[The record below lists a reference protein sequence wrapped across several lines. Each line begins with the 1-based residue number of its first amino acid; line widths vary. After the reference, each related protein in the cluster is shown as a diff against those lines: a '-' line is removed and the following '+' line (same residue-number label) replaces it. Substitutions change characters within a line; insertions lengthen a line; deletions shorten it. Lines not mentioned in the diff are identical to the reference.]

1 MSRTYFSSDGQ
12 SGAPD
17 QYQQFTETASQ
28 PLSNQS
34 PSHDSAGP
42 SGGPDSYSLVYAD
55 NTFPDTDGT
64 SQYHTTSGTGEPDG
78 TTFEDR
84 LRSLM
89 RRQGDELRAFAEREG
104 RNVDEVGSIV
114 LSMFSY
120 SLIRIFYS
128 TIKIRSQA
136 AGMATTS
143 PHEFL
148 YSVAMQPLTPQDTI
162 TRMDAALEHLHQA
175 LGYDG
180 FLAVV
185 TPVDADGDGGI
196 TAGTKIGLEFWKGL
210 RGGGLAG
217 LKSLK
222 LRCKAN
228 RETMGGIPERLGTST
243 VVAAP
248 STASRKSLDIKQE
261 LNSAMRNALREAA
274 GDPLAEMRWTKPE
287 QLEGYGVRIIGWPP
301 EIALRN
307 PSNNPVRDNKTLL
320 QLLKSGQLRFVRKD
334 SAEWEQ
340 ADPGALVRSTAQAQ
354 AAQAQSQ
361 AQAQPQPIPPA
372 QFVSPQPTIPRAAS
386 TGFIHPHPHAAAH
399 AQQPAPLPHQP
410 PAQQAPQ
417 PAAPPSGQ
425 PQTIAPHQQ
434 QLQHPQIAYV
444 YQVPPPGQ
452 AWIPIPGVYGAP
464 FAPPSHMVA
473 EDPNANPA
481 PANPSP
487 SQIAPPAGAV
497 SPSATTGRKRRTE
510 GAGGGG
516 KKRNRTGTAVE
527 AASG

>member
-1 MSRTYFSSDGQ
+1 MSRTYFAPDGQ
-12 SGAPD
+12 TSASD
-17 QYQQFTETASQ
+17 QYQQFAENATQ
-28 PLSNQS
+28 PISNQS
-34 PSHDSAGP
+34 PTHDSTGP
-42 SGGPDSYSLVYAD
+42 TGAPEGYSLVYAD
-55 NTFPDTDGT
+55 NAFQDTDTT
-64 SQYHTTSGTGEPDG
+64 SQYHAAAGAGESPDG

-89 RRQGDELRAFAEREG
+89 RRQGDELRAFAEREA
-104 RNVDEVGSIV
+104 RNVDE
-114 LSMFSY
+114 
-120 SLIRIFYS
+120 
-128 TIKIRSQA
+128 IRSQA
-136 AGMATTS
+136 AGLANAS

-196 TAGTKIGLEFWKGL
+196 TAGTKVGLEFWKGL

-222 LRCKAN
+222 LRCKAS
-228 RETMGGIPERLGTST
+228 RETMGALSDRLGGNTNST
-243 VVAAP
+243 TT

-274 GDPLAEMRWTKPE
+274 GDPLAEMRWTKPD

-340 ADPGALVRSTAQAQ
+340 ADPSALVRSTAQA
-354 AAQAQSQ
+354 AQAQTS
-361 AQAQPQPIPPA
+361 AQVQPQHIPPT
-372 QFVSPQPTIPRAAS
+372 QFVSPQPPVARTTS
-386 TGFIHPHPHAAAH
+386 TGFIHPHAPHPHA
-399 AQQPAPLPHQP
+399 QP
-410 PAQQAPQ
+410 PASLQHPPPPQQTPQ
-417 PAAPPSGQ
+417 TAPPPPGQ
-425 PQTIAPHQQ
+425 PQTMPHQQ

-452 AWIPIPGVYGAP
+452 AWIPLPGVYGTP
-464 FAPPSHMVA
+464 FAPPSHMVT
-473 EDPNANPA
+473 EDPNATPTPVNP
-481 PANPSP
+481 NPSP
-487 SQIAPPAGAV
+487 GPGPGQGPSPIPPPPSGAV
-497 SPSATTGRKRRTE
+497 SPNATTARKRRSE
-510 GAGGGG
+510 AGGAGGG
-516 KKRNRTGTAVE
+516 KKRNRTTAVE

>member
-1 MSRTYFSSDGQ
+1 MSRAYFSSDGQ
-12 SGAPD
+12 SGAAD
-17 QYQQFTETASQ
+17 QYQQFTETTSQ

-34 PSHDSAGP
+34 PNHDSSGPAGAP
-42 SGGPDSYSLVYAD
+42 EGYSLVYAD
-55 NTFPDTDGT
+55 NSFPDTDAT
-64 SQYHTTSGTGEPDG
+64 PQYHTTPGTGESPDG
-78 TTFEDR
+78 STFEDR

-104 RNVDEVGSIV
+104 RNVDE
-114 LSMFSY
+114 
-120 SLIRIFYS
+120 
-128 TIKIRSQA
+128 IRSQA
-136 AGMATTS
+136 TAMATSS

-196 TAGTKIGLEFWKGL
+196 TAGTKVGLEFWKGL

-228 RETMGGIPERLGTST
+228 RETMGNMPERLGTNT
-243 VVAAP
+243 PAAAA

-334 SAEWEQ
+334 SPEWDQ
-340 ADPGALVRSTAQAQ
+340 ADPGALVRSTVQAQ
-354 AAQAQSQ
+354 ASQTQSQ
-361 AQAQPQPIPPA
+361 AQAQPQHIPPA
-372 QFVSPQPTIPRAAS
+372 PFVSPQPAIPRANS
-386 TGFIHPHPHAAAH
+386 TGFIHPHPHAHPGAH
-399 AQQPAPLPHQP
+399 SQQASPLPHQP

-417 PAAPPSGQ
+417 QAPAASGQ
-425 PQTIAPHQQ
+425 PQTLAPHQQ
-434 QLQHPQIAYV
+434 QLQHPQITYV

-473 EDPNANPA
+473 EDPNANSA

-487 SQIAPPAGAV
+487 AQIVSPPSGAV
-497 SPSATTGRKRRTE
+497 SPGATSGRKRRTE
-510 GAGGGG
+510 GNANGG

>member
-17 QYQQFTETASQ
+17 QYQQFAETTSQ

-34 PSHDSAGP
+34 PSHDSSGP
-42 SGGPDSYSLVYAD
+42 TGATEAYGLVYAD
-55 NTFPDTDGT
+55 SAFPDTDAT
-64 SQYHTTSGTGEPDG
+64 SQYHTTTGTGEPDG

-104 RNVDEVGSIV
+104 RNADE
-114 LSMFSY
+114 
-120 SLIRIFYS
+120 
-128 TIKIRSQA
+128 IRSQA
-136 AGMATTS
+136 AGMATAS

-222 LRCKAN
+222 LRCKGN
-228 RETMGGIPERLGTST
+228 RETLGAIPERLGAST
-243 VVAAP
+243 TTVAP

-307 PSNNPVRDNKTLL
+307 PSNNPVRDNKMLL

-354 AAQAQSQ
+354 AAQAQNQ
-361 AQAQPQPIPPA
+361 AQAQPQHLPPS
-372 QFVSPQPTIPRAAS
+372 QFVSPQAPIPRAAS
-386 TGFIHPHPHAAAH
+386 TGFIHPHAHAAAH
-399 AQQPAPLPHQP
+399 AQQPSPLPHQP
-410 PAQQAPQ
+410 SAQQAPQ
-417 PAAPPSGQ
+417 QAPPQSGQ

-487 SQIAPPAGAV
+487 GQIVSPPTSAV
-497 SPSATTGRKRRTE
+497 SPSVTTGRKRRTE
-510 GAGGGG
+510 GGAGGG

>member
-12 SGAPD
+12 AGAPD
-17 QYQQFTETASQ
+17 QYQQFTETTSQ
-28 PLSNQS
+28 PISNQS
-34 PSHDSAGP
+34 PSHDSTGPAGAP
-42 SGGPDSYSLVYAD
+42 EGYSLVYAD
-55 NTFPDTDGT
+55 NTFPDADAT
-64 SQYHTTSGTGEPDG
+64 SQYHATTGTGESPDG

-104 RNVDEVGSIV
+104 RNVDE
-114 LSMFSY
+114 
-120 SLIRIFYS
+120 
-128 TIKIRSQA
+128 IRSQA
-136 AGMATTS
+136 AGLANAS

-196 TAGTKIGLEFWKGL
+196 TAGTKVGLDFWKGL

-228 RETMGGIPERLGTST
+228 RDTMGSLPDRLGTST
-243 VVAAP
+243 NATAA

-354 AAQAQSQ
+354 AQAAQAQTQ
-361 AQAQPQPIPPA
+361 AQAQPQHIPPA
-372 QFVSPQPTIPRAAS
+372 QFVSPQPPVARTTS
-386 TGFIHPHPHAAAH
+386 TGFIHPHPHTH
-399 AQQPAPLPHQP
+399 AQQPSPLQQQ
-410 PAQQAPQ
+410 AQQAPQ
-417 PAAPPSGQ
+417 PPPPSGQ
-425 PQTIAPHQQ
+425 PQAIAPHQQ

-473 EDPNANPA
+473 EDPNATPV
-481 PANPSP
+481 PANPSSGQIVSPP
-487 SQIAPPAGAV
+487 SGAV
-497 SPSATTGRKRRTE
+497 SPSSMTGRKRRTE
-510 GAGGGG
+510 GGTGGG
-516 KKRNRTGTAVE
+516 KKRNRTATVE
-527 AASG
+527 ATSG

>member
-1 MSRTYFSSDGQ
+1 MSRTYFSPDGQ
-12 SGAPD
+12 AGAPD
-17 QYQQFTETASQ
+17 QYQQFTETTSQ
-28 PLSNQS
+28 PISNQS
-34 PSHDSAGP
+34 PSHDSTGPAGAP
-42 SGGPDSYSLVYAD
+42 EGYSLVYAD

-64 SQYHTTSGTGEPDG
+64 SQYHNTTGTGEPSDG
-78 TTFEDR
+78 TTLEDR

-104 RNVDEVGSIV
+104 RSVDE
-114 LSMFSY
+114 
-120 SLIRIFYS
+120 
-128 TIKIRSQA
+128 IRSQA
-136 AGMATTS
+136 AGLANAS

-162 TRMDAALEHLHQA
+162 TRMDAALEHLHHA

-180 FLAVV
+180 FLAIV

-196 TAGTKIGLEFWKGL
+196 TAGTKVGLDFWKGL

-222 LRCKAN
+222 LRCKAT
-228 RETMGGIPERLGTST
+228 RDTISTLPDRLGANTNTT
-243 VVAAP
+243 VV

-354 AAQAQSQ
+354 ATQAQTQ
-361 AQAQPQPIPPA
+361 AQTQPPHIPPA
-372 QFVSPQPTIPRAAS
+372 QFVSPQPPITRTTS
-386 TGFIHPHPHAAAH
+386 TGFIHPHPHPH
-399 AQQPAPLPHQP
+399 SHPHPQQSSPLQHQP
-410 PAQQAPQ
+410 PAQVPQSAPS
-417 PAAPPSGQ
+417 SGQ

-464 FAPPSHMVA
+464 FAPPAHMVA
-473 EDPNANPA
+473 EDPNTTSV

-487 SQIAPPAGAV
+487 GQIV
-497 SPSATTGRKRRTE
+497 SPPSGAISPNTTTGRKRRTE
-510 GAGGGG
+510 GGASNG
-516 KKRNRTGTAVE
+516 KKRNRTTAVE
-527 AASG
+527 TVSG

>member
-12 SGAPD
+12 SGGPD
-17 QYQQFTETASQ
+17 QYQQFTENASQ
-28 PLSNQS
+28 PLSTQS
-34 PSHDSAGP
+34 PSHDSTGPAGAP
-42 SGGPDSYSLVYAD
+42 EGYSLVYAD
-55 NTFPDTDGT
+55 GAFPDAD
-64 SQYHTTSGTGEPDG
+64 SAPQYHTASGPAESPDG

-84 LRSLM
+84 LRALM
-89 RRQGDELRAFAEREG
+89 RRQGDELRVFAEREG
-104 RNVDEVGSIV
+104 RNIDE
-114 LSMFSY
+114 
-120 SLIRIFYS
+120 
-128 TIKIRSQA
+128 IRSQA
-136 AGMATTS
+136 AGMVNAS

-148 YSVAMQPLTPQDTI
+148 YTAAMQPLTPQDTI

-228 RETMGGIPERLGTST
+228 RETLGGIPERLSTST
-243 VVAAP
+243 PVATT

-320 QLLKSGQLRFVRKD
+320 SLLKSGQLRFVRKD
-334 SAEWEQ
+334 SSEWEQ

-354 AAQAQSQ
+354 AAQAQNQ
-361 AQAQPQPIPPA
+361 AQAQPQHIPPG
-372 QFVSPQPTIPRAAS
+372 QFVSPQPAVPRPAS
-386 TGFIHPHPHAAAH
+386 TGFIHPHPHPAAH
-399 AQQPAPLPHQP
+399 AQQPSPLPHAP
-410 PAQQAPQ
+410 PAQSAQQAPSS
-417 PAAPPSGQ
+417 SGQ
-425 PQTIAPHQQ
+425 PQTIAPHQ

-464 FAPPSHMVA
+464 FPPPAHMVA
-473 EDPNANPA
+473 EDPNANSTPT
-481 PANPSP
+481 NPSP
-487 SQIAPPAGAV
+487 SQIAPSSAGAV
-497 SPSATTGRKRRTE
+497 SPGATTGRKRRTE
-510 GAGGGG
+510 GGASSG
-516 KKRNRTGTAVE
+516 KKRNKTGTTVE

>member
-12 SGAPD
+12 SSGPD
-17 QYQQFTETASQ
+17 QYQQFTETTSQ

-34 PSHDSAGP
+34 PSHDSTGP
-42 SGGPDSYSLVYAD
+42 TGAPEGYSLVYGD
-55 NTFPDTDGT
+55 NAFPDADAAP
-64 SQYHTTSGTGEPDG
+64 QYHTTPGTGESPDG
-78 TTFEDR
+78 SAFDDR

-104 RNVDEVGSIV
+104 RNIDE
-114 LSMFSY
+114 
-120 SLIRIFYS
+120 
-128 TIKIRSQA
+128 IRSQA
-136 AGMATTS
+136 AGMATAS

-148 YSVAMQPLTPQDTI
+148 YTAAMQPLTPQDTI

-228 RETMGGIPERLGTST
+228 RENMSSGVPERVGATAP
-243 VVAAP
+243 VAT

-334 SAEWEQ
+334 SSEWEQ

-354 AAQAQSQ
+354 AAAQAQT
-361 AQAQPQPIPPA
+361 QAQPQPQHIPPG
-372 QFVSPQPTIPRAAS
+372 QFVSPQPPIPRAPSA
-386 TGFIHPHPHAAAH
+386 GFIHPHSHPHPAAH
-399 AQQPAPLPHQP
+399 PQQPSPLPHQP

-417 PAAPPSGQ
+417 QAAPPSGQ

-473 EDPNANPA
+473 EDPNANSA

-487 SQIAPPAGAV
+487 GQIAPPPAGAV
-497 SPSATTGRKRRTE
+497 SPGATTARKRRTE
-510 GAGGGG
+510 GTGAGGG